1 MSRVADNVADVWYNT
16 LNSSPDQGSKICL
29 RSVEFPD
36 NAYTYAEVDALSNQ
50 VAHWALSKG
59 LKPRDVVALFMEN
72 RPAYIITWLGLAK
85 VGVTSAWINS
95 NNKMKPLIHSITI
108 CKAKLFF
115 VPETNS
121 RVKSSLFF
129 PRFVTWVLSCMIVE
143 DLEDLQQIRR
153 LRVRYVSICLICL
166 IEKKNSHTTTTT
178 HTQHIY
184 ISYPRSVRVSLVQRR
199 LNFCQKQSSLN
210 KKDTFAYI
218 YTSGTTGLPKAC
230 VITHQKYIGSGSTFC
245 AIY

>member
-1 MSRVADNVADVWYNT
+1 MYVFFSLFSLHFFATTSKKKKKQDLAISLKGLKLVRMSRVADNVADVWYNT

-108 CKAKLFF
+108 CKAKLFLF
-115 VPETNS
+115 GNEL
-121 RVKSSLFF
+121 KSQVE
-129 PRFVTWVLSCMIVE
+129 PVLST
-143 DLEDLQQIRR
+143 IRDMG
-153 LRVRYVSICLICL
+153 
-166 IEKKNSHTTTTT
+166 IELYDCGGPGGSPANSTFA
-178 HTQHIY
+178 
-184 ISYPRSVRVSLVQRR
+184 RSVRFHLFDFVG
-199 LNFCQKQSSLN
+199 N
-210 KKDTFAYI
+210 
-218 YTSGTTGLPKAC
+218 
-230 VITHQKYIGSGSTFC
+230 
-245 AIY
+245 